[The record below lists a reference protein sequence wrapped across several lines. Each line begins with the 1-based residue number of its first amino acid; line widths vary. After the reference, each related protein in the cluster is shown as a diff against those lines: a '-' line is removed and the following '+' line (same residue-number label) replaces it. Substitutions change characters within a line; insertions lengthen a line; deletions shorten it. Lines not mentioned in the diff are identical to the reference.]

1 MPFLRAEVVGS
12 IQAVIEADW
21 EDVDFLVCATDDEH
35 VVVRFA
41 MSTLEEEPGLIAY
54 MNVLAASHMVVTDNR
69 LRKVVEDWNVTPGD
83 GFLYFTFRPPWVR
96 ASKLETYFALHP
108 EEKVYKQKPRA
119 TDFPGGADGEPYA
132 NTADFPGGAMTS
144 SELGRSTSLRASAI
158 VG

>member
-1 MPFLRAEVVGS
+1 
-12 IQAVIEADW
+12 VIEADW
-21 EDVDFLVCATDDEH
+21 EGIDFLVCATDDEH

-54 MNVLAASHMVVTDNR
+54 MNVLAASHAVVTDNR

-83 GFLYFTFRPPWVR
+83 GYLYFTFRPPWVR

-108 EEKVYKQKPRA
+108 EEKVFKPKPRA
-119 TDFPGGADGEPYA
+119 ADAHGSDGEQHA
-132 NTADFPGGAMTS
+132 NTAEFAGGATMPS
-144 SELGRSTSLRASAI
+144 SELGRSTSSRASAV